1 MTSDIVTALPAV
13 SLSGIRVAYD
23 GREVLSDANAEMHAG
38 ELAVIVGA
46 NGAGKSTLLEVIA
59 GTKPAAGVRAV
70 DGPLAFVPQ
79 RATIPPRLPV
89 TVHDV
94 VAVGVWGRIGL
105 WRRGGADLRMRVS
118 AALDRLGIADLA
130 RRPFGELSGG
140 QQQRALLAHGL
151 ARAADVLLLDE
162 PTTGLDRDSS
172 ARILTVLRAEA
183 AAGTAVVC
191 VSHDP
196 AVIDA
201 ADRVIRIA
209 DARAEVEHR
218 GGGAL
223 P

>member
-1 MTSDIVTALPAV
+1 MTSDLATAV

-23 GREVLSDANAEMHAG
+23 GREVLAGATAEMHSG
-38 ELAVIVGA
+38 DLTVIVGA

-59 GTKPAAGVRAV
+59 GTTPVAAGTRAV
-70 DGPLAFVPQ
+70 DGALAFVPQ
-79 RATIPPRLPV
+79 RAAIPPRLPV

-94 VAVGVWGRIGL
+94 VAVGVWGRIGM
-105 WRRGGADLRMRVS
+105 WRRGGAELRMRVS

-140 QQQRALLAHGL
+140 QQQRALLAQGL
-151 ARAADVLLLDE
+151 ARGADVLLLDE

-172 ARILTVLRAEA
+172 ARILEVLRAEA
-183 AAGTAVVC
+183 AAGAAVVC